1 MSFLRQATLG
11 NSRVDK
17 AKNTLLDQ
25 GQDLNAVIA
34 SEGLVALLELDH
46 CLVVEVDGHV
56 DVGFD
61 RALEDF
67 SFGASTRVLLSFFP
81 AS

>member
-11 NSRVDK
+11 NSRVDE

>member
-67 SFGASTRVLLSFFP
+67 SFGASTRVLLSFSP

>member
-11 NSRVDK
+11 NSRVDE

-67 SFGASTRVLLSFFP
+67 SFGASTRVLLSFSP